1 MKIGTS
7 EKRNRAAAFLAIL
20 LTLLCVFS
28 YAAENA
34 GIEFDVEHDCA
45 GEDCFVCFLVRLQ
58 EKITDLLQGLAVLA
72 SPAFL
77 FASVQ
82 GTVLFS
88 GIAHTNRE
96 TPVCLKVKLSN

>member
-1 MKIGTS
+1 MKVGMSAQGYRVITV
-7 EKRNRAAAFLAIL
+7 LAVL
-20 LTLLCVFS
+20 LALLCLFS

-34 GIEFDVEHDCA
+34 GAALDVEHDCA

-72 SPAFL
+72 SSAFL
-77 FASVQ
+77 FVSVRR
-82 GTVLFS
+82 TVLFS
-88 GIAHTNRE
+88 GISHTNRE